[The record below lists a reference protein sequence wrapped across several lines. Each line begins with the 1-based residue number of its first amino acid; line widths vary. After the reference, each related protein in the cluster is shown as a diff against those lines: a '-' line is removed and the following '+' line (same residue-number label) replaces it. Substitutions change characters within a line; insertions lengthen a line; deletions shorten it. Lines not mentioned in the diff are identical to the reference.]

1 MFVVDPRV
9 ADEDVVAMTQD
20 YRQMIET
27 GGLTITKEENWGR
40 RKLAY
45 TIDKLTEGKY
55 ILFYI
60 QSEDGT
66 TRLHDVEHRMRQNEK
81 VLRFLT
87 VRTDEDLKRAGSRVS
102 VVEPP
107 APPTPQAPPAPPAP
121 SPAAPAAPSSPST
134 PSTPAAPANTGAEP
148 AAPAG
153 STAAPAA
160 SYPPGPTVE
169 AASGREE

>member
-107 APPTPQAPPAPPAP
+107 APPTPQAPPAPPTP

-134 PSTPAAPANTGAEP
+134 PSTPAAPAGAEP
-148 AAPAG
+148 TAPAG
-153 STAAPAA
+153 STAAPAGSA
-160 SYPPGPTVE
+160 PAPEGATERE
-169 AASGREE
+169 A

>member
-1 MFVVDPRV
+1 MRTYELMFVVDPRV

-20 YRQMIET
+20 YRHLIET

-45 TIDKLTEGKY
+45 TIDKVTEGKY

-66 TRLHDVEHRMRQNEK
+66 TRLHEVEHRMRQNDK

-87 VRTDEDLKRAGSRVS
+87 VRTDLDLKRAGSRVS

-107 APPTPQAPPAPPAP
+107 APPTAPIPSATPAAAAGA
-121 SPAAPAAPSSPST
+121 PAAPAAPA
-134 PSTPAAPANTGAEP
+134 TPAASAANPASN
-148 AAPAG
+148 APAP
-153 STAAPAA
+153 APEGA
-160 SYPPGPTVE
+160 TE
-169 AASGREE
+169 REE

>member
-1 MFVVDPRV
+1 MRTYELMFVVDPRV

-20 YRQMIET
+20 YRHMIEA
-27 GGLTITKEENWGR
+27 GGLEITKEENWGR

-45 TIDKLTEGKY
+45 TIDKMNEGKY

-60 QSEDGT
+60 QSQDGT
-66 TRLHDVEHRMRQNEK
+66 TKLHEVEHRMRQNDK

-87 VRTDEDLKRAGSRVS
+87 VRTDLDLKRAGSRVS

-107 APPTPQAPPAPPAP
+107 MPATASPAASPAPAGPPATPVTAGSPATAAP
-121 SPAAPAAPSSPST
+121 TAAPAAP
-134 PSTPAAPANTGAEP
+134 
-148 AAPAG
+148 
-153 STAAPAA
+153 
-160 SYPPGPTVE
+160 YPPGPTVE